1 MDRATKLAL
10 LSVCAGCL
18 IVLLGLPVTASADPF
33 TVDQFNTVGGGP
45 FQSIQLLGP
54 LGQEFTPT
62 LNSLSDVELT
72 TEDFD
77 VSHSAGAT
85 LTVFIHEG
93 GLGGNV
99 IALSAVVLG
108 NGFSGVTHFDFGLT
122 NLVAGNL
129 YVLEVRA
136 NGDNWAVLSGGNT
149 YAGGRQI
156 FQGVP
161 NPTLDL
167 WFREGAPAVA
177 PVPEPASLVLLGSG
191 VLWGVRR
198 LRFKVKG

>member
-1 MDRATKLAL
+1 MTRVAI

-54 LGQEFTPT
+54 MGQEFIP
-62 LNSLSDVELT
+62 SLSVMSDLELT

-77 VSHSAGAT
+77 LSHSAGAT
-85 LTVFIHEG
+85 LTVGIHEG
-93 GLGGNV
+93 GLGGNL
-99 IALSAVVLG
+99 IASSIVVLS
-108 NGFSGVTHFDFGLT
+108 NGFSGVTHFDFGAF
-122 NLVAGNL
+122 NVVAGNL
-129 YVLEVRA
+129 YVLELSA